1 MVTMKAAVLSSAE
14 GRPEYED
21 FAEPKVGEEQVLVEL
36 VAAGVH
42 QVVRARAHGR
52 HYSSRSNEYPL
63 VPGVDAVARTAEGT
77 LVYTGNIEAPYGTM
91 AERIAAPKRL
101 AFALPAGTEH
111 RAAQVAG
118 GMNPGMS
125 SWLPFKARLAEGGA
139 IDMVAI
145 VGATGASGL
154 LAVQNARDLGARRI
168 VAIGRNE
175 VALERARSFGAETAR
190 LTEDRTA
197 SITAIHAALGDDEPN
212 LVLDYVWGEPAETMF
227 EALNRPGLEDRKDAT
242 DITYV
247 QIGALAGHHAS
258 LPAALLRSRRIRII
272 GSGLGSVSMS
282 FILSEMPEYV
292 ARIAQGHVDVP
303 VETYPLSDVAQA
315 WTAKSKDNARIVVT
329 A

>member
-1 MVTMKAAVLSSAE
+1 MKAAVLRSAE
-14 GRPEYED
+14 DRPEYAD
-21 FAEPKVGEEQVLVEL
+21 FAEPKVGEQQVLVEL

-42 QVVRARAHGR
+42 QVVRSRAHGK
-52 HYSSRSNEYPL
+52 HYSSTTNRYPL
-63 VPGVDAVARTAEGT
+63 IPGVDAVARTEDGT
-77 LVYTGNIEAPYGTM
+77 LIYTGNIEAPYGTM

-125 SWLPFKARLAEGGA
+125 SWLPFKARLAEGGVL
-139 IDMVAI
+139 DTVAI

-175 VALERARSFGAETAR
+175 AALARARGFGAGTAR
-190 LTEDRTA
+190 LTEDRDA
-197 SITAIHAALGDDEPN
+197 SVAAIRAALGEDSPN
-212 LVLDYVWGEPAETMF
+212 LVLDYVWGEPAETTF
-227 EALNRPGLEDRKDAT
+227 EALNQPEEREDAA

-247 QIGALAGHHAS
+247 QIGSLAGRNAA
-258 LPAALLRSRRIRII
+258 LPAALLRSRKIRII

-282 FILSEMPEYV
+282 FIVQAMPEYV
-292 ARIAQGHVDVP
+292 ARIAAGDVEVP
-303 VETYPLSDVAQA
+303 IETYSLSDVAQA
-315 WTAKSKDNARIVVT
+315 WTAKSKDNARIVLT